1 MNSKHNTKD
10 TIVKVLRWIASVY
23 LIVAVALGLS
33 TCSFVSA
40 ICFLV
45 VLFLVIPI
53 RIDFMDEIKNK
64 VYLQKSVQIILCVI
78 LLITGALTMKL
89 DEISSTTA
97 NVSTSM
103 KSSIPRE
110 TVVPTE
116 TTEPVIDVSEYVG
129 SWKAKYYVK
138 DFKIQDIGTNNV
150 GFVINHEGT
159 LLFYVDERKG
169 TFPYKAQMNGDETV
183 IHTTSSIDIVF
194 SNGVGMVND
203 GDGITFLFE
212 KESSNEELV
221 VPTAIPS
228 SFSIQYLDVG
238 QGDSALVEC
247 DGHYMLI
254 DGGLPKESSKIYSI
268 LKKNNIQALDC
279 IVASHAHADH
289 IGGLSGALNYAS
301 VGTVLCSTDT
311 YDTEEFESF
320 KKYAEE
326 KSTGITIPKEKD
338 QYTLG
343 SATIDILAVN
353 YGEEDNSSIVLL
365 ITYGKN
371 KFLFTGDMDSAEE
384 GYLCDTYQDELNVD
398 VLKVAHHGSNTSS
411 SYRFIR
417 MLMPKY
423 AMISVGKDNSY
434 GHPNEEVLSRLKD
447 ADTEIYRTDLNGTI
461 TVTSDGENITITT
474 EKEAT
479 AEEKMIPGSTPTPV
493 PTATSS
499 PTPTPSPTST
509 SAAKEAVAIAAGT
522 VINATI
528 ATEAPIQEETKYSYT
543 VNTNT
548 KKFHR
553 PNCSSAKK
561 IKSSNRWDYEGAR
574 DELINMGYNPCQR
587 CNP

>member
-40 ICFLV
+40 ICLLV

-53 RIDFMDEIKNK
+53 RIDFMEEIKNK

-212 KESSNEELV
+212 KQWCIL
-221 VPTAIPS
+221 
-228 SFSIQYLDVG
+228 SF
-238 QGDSALVEC
+238 
-247 DGHYMLI
+247 
-254 DGGLPKESSKIYSI
+254 
-268 LKKNNIQALDC
+268 
-279 IVASHAHADH
+279 
-289 IGGLSGALNYAS
+289 
-301 VGTVLCSTDT
+301 
-311 YDTEEFESF
+311 F
-320 KKYAEE
+320 
-326 KSTGITIPKEKD
+326 
-338 QYTLG
+338 
-343 SATIDILAVN
+343 
-353 YGEEDNSSIVLL
+353 
-365 ITYGKN
+365 
-371 KFLFTGDMDSAEE
+371 
-384 GYLCDTYQDELNVD
+384 
-398 VLKVAHHGSNTSS
+398 
-411 SYRFIR
+411 
-417 MLMPKY
+417 
-423 AMISVGKDNSY
+423 
-434 GHPNEEVLSRLKD
+434 
-447 ADTEIYRTDLNGTI
+447 
-461 TVTSDGENITITT
+461 
-474 EKEAT
+474 
-479 AEEKMIPGSTPTPV
+479 
-493 PTATSS
+493 
-499 PTPTPSPTST
+499 
-509 SAAKEAVAIAAGT
+509 
-522 VINATI
+522 
-528 ATEAPIQEETKYSYT
+528 
-543 VNTNT
+543 
-548 KKFHR
+548 
-553 PNCSSAKK
+553 
-561 IKSSNRWDYEGAR
+561 
-574 DELINMGYNPCQR
+574 
-587 CNP
+587 